1 MKKNYFWGLFLILAG
16 AYLIVSQMGYL
27 PKVGVFTSAATIVCI
42 AALIHS
48 VLHLSFG
55 GILFPLA
62 FIGILYDEP
71 LGITAITPWAILL
84 AALLGTIGLNLLFAN
99 AKAKRHFKYKHKKE
113 MKMNMEKGENV
124 EGENIYLKSSFGSLI
139 RYVTSTDFRYAAVE
153 SNFSYVK
160 VYFDNAVVPTGNA
173 TLELE
178 ANFSGVDLYVPSN
191 WQIINHLDSSFGGVS
206 EKNKQ
211 SGEVTA
217 TLTLEGENAFSG
229 VTIYYV

>member
-1 MKKNYFWGLFLILAG
+1 MKKNYFWGVFLILAG

-27 PKVGVFTSAATIVCI
+27 PRVDVFTSVATIVCI

-84 AALLGTIGLNLLFAN
+84 AALLGTIGLNILFAN
-99 AKAKRHFKYKHKKE
+99 VKAKRHFKHKHKKE
-113 MKMNMEKGENV
+113 IEMGMEKGESV

-139 RYVTSTDFRYAAVE
+139 RYVTSTDFRYAAIE
-153 SNFSYVK
+153 SNFSGVK

-173 TLELE
+173 TIELDS
-178 ANFSGVDLYVPSN
+178 NFSGVEFYIPDN
-191 WQIINHLDSSFGGVS
+191 WQIVNHLDSTFGGIS
-206 EKNKQ
+206 EKNKRT
-211 SGEVTA
+211 GEAAV
-217 TLTLEGENAFSG
+217 TLTLEGENTFSG